1 MIKLSDRLKSI
12 ADEIK
17 KGETVADI
25 GTDHG
30 FLPVYLWENH
40 ISPHV
45 IMTDISPASLKKAE
59 DNCQTEYP
67 GIKFDLRTG
76 DGLEPVRPAETDAV
90 VMAGMGGLLM
100 SEILGKNPSK
110 SRSFGKIILQPRN
123 HSGELRYW
131 LYNNG
136 FSIVKEKLVREG
148 RFICEIITAVP
159 KEVAV
164 IRSMGPERIEYQ
176 YPHSM
181 IRFAGPLT
189 REYLESKLDMEKEI
203 LAGMKRGR
211 EPDPRQ
217 IRSQNYRI
225 EYIERLIKQL

>member
-100 SEILGKNPSK
+100 SEILGKNPPK

-189 REYLESKLDMEKEI
+189 REYLESKLNMEKEI
-203 LAGMKRGR
+203 LAGMERGR

-217 IRSQNYRI
+217 IRSQSYRI